1 MQFDQPALYG
11 LESLAAQL
19 QSLKLCLFS
28 PVDIQQV
35 LPSGDR
41 ARIVAEARRMAE
53 LFSGRRGGFIA
64 RNYGD
69 LKGIGVRPE
78 WDGWAYETFLECA
91 GLKAGKA

>member
-1 MQFDQPALYG
+1 
-11 LESLAAQL
+11 
-19 QSLKLCLFS
+19 
-28 PVDIQQV
+28 V

-64 RNYGD
+64 TTYGD

-78 WDGWAYETFLECA
+78 WERWAYEEFLACA
-91 GLKAGKA
+91 GGRAGKA

>member
-1 MQFDQPALYG
+1 
-11 LESLAAQL
+11 
-19 QSLKLCLFS
+19 LKLCLFS